1 MTQRTRKQLLDEISQ
16 SFVAKVVS
24 IVVRVL
30 RVALIARI
38 LGPFD
43 RGIFALLNSLV
54 EIIFAAGNCG
64 YSTALAYHVSHR
76 SLPLKAMLGCLTTF
90 SILFGVLFASLV
102 MIILEA
108 VNFWQGERTVLQ
120 DYTFVMV
127 TLVILFL
134 WVDGLYKVLNAL
146 NKVTSLNKLRILE
159 SLIPLIIFLIAWW
172 LLPITAFNAAVAS
185 GLTTWVL
192 LILLIIIILKKH
204 APGHWP
210 LLNKQAHRKLIG
222 YGARGHFE
230 GVFRFLLLRQDF
242 LLVGLLL
249 GAEPLG
255 YYAMA
260 SSAAELM
267 LVMPEALTTPLLSF
281 FMGPDAARNK
291 AVTPLALRLTNSI
304 MLLGAIALLL
314 FGYWLI
320 VLLFGQAY
328 ASAYEPMIFLL
339 PGIIGLSFC
348 SIIRLDLLGKN
359 RPGAVSIVAAC
370 ACAVNLVANLLLIP
384 RLGLVGAAISS
395 SVAYLLAAVL
405 LFRLY
410 RQTHPVHWTLVCWLQ
425 RDDWQKIVGWVR
437 EWITKR
443 KK

>member
-1 MTQRTRKQLLDEISQ
+1 MKQRTRKQLLDEISQ
-16 SFVAKVVS
+16 SFIAKVVS
-24 IVVRVL
+24 IIVRVL

-43 RGIFALLNSLV
+43 RGIFALLNSIV
-54 EIIFAAGNCG
+54 EITFAAGNCG

-76 SLPLKAMLGCLTTF
+76 SLPLKAMLGSLTSF
-90 SILFGVLFASLV
+90 SIVFGLLFASFA
-102 MIILEA
+102 MIILGA
-108 VNFWQGERTVLQ
+108 INFWQGERAILES
-120 DYTFVMV
+120 YTYVMV
-127 TLVILFL
+127 LLIVFL
-134 WVDGLYKVLNAL
+134 LWINGLLRVLNAL
-146 NKVTSLNKLRILE
+146 NKITSLNIIRVLE
-159 SLIPLIIFLIAWW
+159 SFIPLVIFLLAWW
-172 LLPITAFNAAVAS
+172 LLPITPFNAAVLS
-185 GLTTWVL
+185 GITT
-192 LILLIIIILKKH
+192 LILLVTLAISLLKRYE
-204 APGHWP
+204 PGHWP
-210 LLNKQAHRKLIG
+210 LFNKQTHRKLIG

-242 LLVGLLL
+242 LIVGLLL

-291 AVTPLALRLTNSI
+291 DVTPLALRLTNSI
-304 MLLGAIALLL
+304 MFFGALALVF

-328 ASAYEPMIFLL
+328 SSAYEPMIFLL

-359 RPGAVSIVAAC
+359 RPGAVSVVAAC
-370 ACAVNLVANLLLIP
+370 ACAVNLIANLLLIP
-384 RLGLVGAAISS
+384 EFGLVGAAISS

-410 RQTHPVHWTLVCWLQ
+410 QQTHPLHWTLVCWLQ
-425 RDDWQKIVGWVR
+425 RDDWQKVGGWIQ
-437 EWITKR
+437 EWIIKR

>member
-1 MTQRTRKQLLDEISQ
+1 MKQRTRKQLLDEISQ
-16 SFVAKVVS
+16 SFIAKVVS
-24 IVVRVL
+24 IIVRVL

-43 RGIFALLNSLV
+43 RGIFALLNSVV
-54 EIIFAAGNCG
+54 EITFAAGNCG

-76 SLPLKAMLGCLTTF
+76 SLPLKAMLGSLTAF
-90 SILFGVLFASLV
+90 SILFGLLFASFAMV
-102 MIILEA
+102 ILGV

-120 DYTFVMV
+120 GYTFVMV
-127 TLVILFL
+127 VLVVLFL

-146 NKVTSLNKLRILE
+146 NEVTKLNKLRILE
-159 SLIPLIIFLIAWW
+159 SLIPLIIFLLAWW
-172 LLPITAFNAAVAS
+172 LLPITPFNAAVLS
-185 GLTTWVL
+185 GLVTWIV
-192 LILLIIIILKKH
+192 LILLIILLLKRH

-210 LLNKQAHRKLIG
+210 LFNKKAHRKLIG

-291 AVTPLALRLTNSI
+291 DVTPLALRLTNTI
-304 MLLGAIALLL
+304 MLFGALALVL

-320 VLLFGQAY
+320 VLLFGHAY
-328 ASAYEPMIFLL
+328 SSAYEPMVFLL

-370 ACAVNLVANLLLIP
+370 ACAVNLIANLLLIP
-384 RLGLVGAAISS
+384 ELGLVGAAISS

-410 RQTHPVHWTLVCWLQ
+410 RQTHPLHWTLVCWLQ
-425 RDDWQKIVGWVR
+425 QDDWQKVGGWIK

-443 KK
+443 RK